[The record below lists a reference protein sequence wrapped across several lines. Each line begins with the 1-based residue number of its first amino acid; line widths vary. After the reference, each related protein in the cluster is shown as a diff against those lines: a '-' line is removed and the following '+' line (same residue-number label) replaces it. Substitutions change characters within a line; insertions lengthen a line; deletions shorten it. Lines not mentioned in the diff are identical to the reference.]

1 MEGNLTDDILIKEED
16 NILGVERISKLFLKF
31 VIPAIIAMVIS
42 GMQTVVDGIF
52 IGNFVGA
59 NAMAS
64 ISMAAP
70 FLQITIGFGMLISIG
85 AISYMGR
92 SLGEGKTELTQN
104 IFRTST
110 IILGVVSVI
119 LSVAGMFFS
128 KQIVSLLGAN
138 EVLAADVAT
147 YIRIL
152 AIFILPMSM
161 AFLFGF
167 INRLVEKP
175 ELFFKG
181 MIVSLIINIILNY
194 ILIGRLGLG
203 VVGAAFATGVSYSV
217 VLFVV
222 IGPMLNKNNVINIF
236 VGKFDKGTI
245 WPVVYNGASE
255 AVASV
260 AAAVSAF
267 LFNMAFINFIGE
279 NGIAAFTSIN
289 YVAQFGSFIV
299 FGIADG
305 IGSIISYNYGAK
317 KFDRV
322 KKIMS
327 FSLKITAV
335 VSIATFIILFFF
347 SKPLVSIF
355 IASEK
360 EVLDIAV
367 EGSKIYA
374 FAFLLNGINTMCSS
388 YFTSIGYAK
397 ESIIIAM
404 ARGLLFIVLGITFL
418 PMLFDLGGVWLTV
431 PFAEFMTFG
440 ICCFLIRRYLKKGES
455 FKVLEPKIN

>member
-16 NILGVERISKLFLKF
+16 NILGTERISKLFLKF
-31 VIPAIIAMVIS
+31 VIPAIIAMVIT

-64 ISMAAP
+64 ISMASP
-70 FLQITIGFGMLISIG
+70 FLQITIGVGMLISIG

-92 SLGEGKTELTQN
+92 SLGEGKIELTQN

-110 IILGVVSVI
+110 IILGVVSVA
-119 LSVAGMFFS
+119 LSIAGIFFS

-138 EVLAADVAT
+138 EVLATDVAT
-147 YIRIL
+147 YIKIL

-194 ILIGRLGLG
+194 VLIGKLGLG
-203 VVGAAFATGVSYSV
+203 VVGAAFATGISYSV

-236 VGKFDKGTI
+236 VGKFDKKTI
-245 WPVVYNGASE
+245 WPVIYNGASE
-255 AVASV
+255 AVASI

-317 KFDRV
+317 KIERV

-327 FSLKITAV
+327 FSLKITVV
-335 VSIATFIILFFF
+335 VSIVTFIILFFF

-367 EGSKIYA
+367 DGSKIYA

-404 ARGLLFIVLGITFL
+404 ARGLLFIILGINFL
-418 PMLFDLGGVWLTV
+418 PILFDLDGVWLTV

-440 ICCFLIRRYLKKGES
+440 ICCFLINRYIKKSKTLER
-455 FKVLEPKIN
+455 LEPKIN